1 MSKISLKHIFT
12 LLAFFIV
19 HSGFSQNQF
28 RLGLK
33 VGISIPNLKS
43 SGNNPVSKGWSSRQ
57 GPYTGVIAEMQIAKR
72 FYLQAELNYSS
83 QGGKKNG
90 VQAIPT
96 SSFTAYFPP
105 NTTIPPYVYADY
117 SSEVKLNYMELPVL
131 LKIEFQVGHKISLFI
146 NGGPYAG
153 YLLAAKD
160 VTRDSSN
167 IYLDEKM
174 TQALLPQ
181 PTSFNQS
188 TDVKSDL
195 QKFNF
200 GVQAGIGLSIS
211 FHNNHKLLLTAG
223 GNYGFTRIQK
233 DKANGQNNTGAATV
247 ALAYLVKI

>member
-1 MSKISLKHIFT
+1 MSKISLNHIFT

-19 HSGFSQNQF
+19 HSGFSQNEF

-57 GPYTGVIAEMQIAKR
+57 GPYTGIIAEMQIAKR

-96 SSFTAYFPP
+96 SSFSAYFPP

-153 YLLAAKD
+153 YLLAAKNI
-160 VTRDSSN
+160 TSGSSN
-167 IYLDEKM
+167 IYLDENM
-174 TQALLPQ
+174 TLPLLPQ
-181 PTSFNQS
+181 PASFDQS
-188 TDVKSDL
+188 TDIQSDL
-195 QKFNF
+195 KKFNF
-200 GVQAGIGLSIS
+200 GVQAGIGLSLTLP
-211 FHNNHKLLLTAG
+211 NGYKLLLTGG
-223 GNYGFTRIQK
+223 GNYGFSDIQK
-233 DKANGQNNTGAATV
+233 DKTNGQNNTGAATV
-247 ALAYLVKI
+247 ALAYLVKM

>member
-12 LLAFFIV
+12 LLGFFIV
-19 HSGFSQNQF
+19 YTGFSQNEF

-96 SSFTAYFPP
+96 SSFSAYFPP

-117 SSEVKLNYMELPVL
+117 YSEVKLNYMELPVL
-131 LKIEFQVGHKISLFI
+131 LKIEFQIGHKISLFI

-153 YLLAAKD
+153 YLLAAKNI
-160 VTRDSSN
+160 TSGLSN
-167 IYLDEKM
+167 IYSDENM
-174 TQALLPQ
+174 TRPLLPQ
-181 PTSFNQS
+181 PASFDQS
-188 TDVKSDL
+188 TDIQSDL
-195 QKFNF
+195 KKFNF
-200 GVQAGIGLSIS
+200 GVQAGIGLSL
-211 FHNNHKLLLTAG
+211 NLPNGYKLLLTGG
-223 GNYGFTRIQK
+223 GNYGFSDIQK
-233 DKANGQNNTGAATV
+233 DKTNGQNNTGAATV